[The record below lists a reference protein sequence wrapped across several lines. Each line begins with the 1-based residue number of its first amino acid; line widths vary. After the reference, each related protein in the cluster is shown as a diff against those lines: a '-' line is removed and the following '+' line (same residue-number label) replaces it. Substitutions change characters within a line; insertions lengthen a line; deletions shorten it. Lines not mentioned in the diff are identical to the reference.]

1 MPFVRI
7 SLRKDQQLET
17 KNAISVAIHQSLI
30 SQFYI
35 PEDDYFQVIEDLEH
49 HQIRYPKNYLGIPHT
64 DDILFIQ
71 ITAGAGRT
79 PEQKSRLYAEIAERI
94 SSTTTIKSDDIIIIL
109 VENNGSENWSFGQ
122 GKQFTTPIL

>member
-7 SLRKDQQLET
+7 SLRNDQPLET
-17 KNAISVAIHQSLI
+17 KNAISKAVHQSLI
-30 SQFYI
+30 SQFHI
-35 PEDDYFQVIEDLEH
+35 PEDDYFQVIEELEA
-49 HQIRYPKNYLGIPHT
+49 HQIKYPKSYLGIPHT
-64 DDILFIQ
+64 DDIIFIQ

-79 PEQKSRLYAEIAERI
+79 PEQKSHLFAEIAERI
-94 SSTTTIKSDDIIIIL
+94 SSTTFIKPDNIIIIL

>member
-7 SLRKDQQLET
+7 SLRKDQPLET
-17 KNAISVAIHQSLI
+17 QNAISEAVHQSLI
-30 SQFYI
+30 SQFHI
-35 PEDDYFQVIEDLEH
+35 PQDDYFQVIEELEQ
-49 HQIRYPKNYLGIPHT
+49 HQIKYPKSYLGIPHT
-64 DDILFIQ
+64 DDIIFIQ

-79 PEQKSRLYAEIAERI
+79 PEQKRLLYLEIAERI
-94 SSTTTIKSDDIIIIL
+94 SSATTIKPDDIIIIL